1 MGKSTTSFSKGKTG
15 NPRGRPPGLTD
26 RAKFRALVK
35 PAIPGMVESLV
46 AAATGGDLQAIKICL
61 DRTIPTLRPTSDAL
75 TLKTGGTLALQG
87 EAIIKA
93 MTTGTATPD
102 QALVAMN
109 ALAAQAKLIE
119 SSEIL
124 TRLKQLEALLC
135 PTPLTN

>member
-1 MGKSTTSFSKGKTG
+1 MGKSTTSFTKGKTG

-35 PAIPGMVESLV
+35 PAIPGMVETLV
-46 AAATGGDLQAIKICL
+46 QSAQSGDLQAIKICL

-75 TLKTGGTLALQG
+75 TLKTGGTLAEQG
-87 EAIIKA
+87 EAILKA
-93 MTTGTATPD
+93 MTSGQATPD

-119 SSEIL
+119 QSEVL
-124 TRLKQLEALLC
+124 ERLKALEKLLC
-135 PTPLTN
+135 PPSTK